1 VGGVRTGFLVAAA
14 FLAGVLSFSSPCCL
28 PLLPGY
34 VAYVSGDPAGPQP
47 QRVRRTMTAAGLFTA
62 GFGVTFTALGA
73 SASWLGAALLAGR
86 PGLIRA
92 AGALVVAVGVL
103 TVVGAE
109 PRVLAR
115 ERRLLRLDRVPRG
128 PVFAAPLGVAF
139 ALGWT
144 PCIGPVLAGL
154 LAAAA
159 VTSTVAIGAGL
170 LAVYAAGLAL
180 PFLGLAWVVARGQDR
195 AGAGGL
201 LGRHHRLLAQV
212 GGSLLVVMGL
222 AMVAGWWTQLF
233 GPLLRWFARS
243 GWPPI

>member
-1 VGGVRTGFLVAAA
+1 VVGVSGAFLVTAA

-34 VAYVSGDPAGPQP
+34 VAYVGGDATA
-47 QRVRRTMTAAGLFTA
+47 QRPGRTMTAAGLFTL
-62 GFGVTFTALGA
+62 GFGATFTALGA
-73 SASWLGAALLAGR
+73 SASWLGGVLLSSR
-86 PGLIRA
+86 PGLVRG
-92 AGALVVAVGVL
+92 AGVLVAAVGLL
-103 TVVGAE
+103 TVLGAE

-115 ERRLLRLDRVPRG
+115 ERRLLALHRVPRG
-128 PVFAAPLGVAF
+128 PGFAVPLGVAF

-159 VTSTVAIGAGL
+159 ASPTATAGAAL
-170 LAVYAAGLAL
+170 LGVYAAGLAV
-180 PFLGLAWVVARGQDR
+180 PFLLLAWAVAHGHGRSG
-195 AGAGGL
+195 GGVGL
-201 LGRHHRLLAQV
+201 LGRHHRLLARV
-212 GGSLLVVMGL
+212 GGTLLVAMGL

-233 GPLLRWFARS
+233 APLVRWFARS